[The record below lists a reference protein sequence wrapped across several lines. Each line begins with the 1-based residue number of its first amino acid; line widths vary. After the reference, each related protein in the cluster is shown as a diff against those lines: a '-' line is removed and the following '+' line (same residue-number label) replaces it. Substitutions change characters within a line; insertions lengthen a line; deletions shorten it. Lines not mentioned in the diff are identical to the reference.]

1 MSKAIQR
8 MIKILYFFFMVLSF
22 DLIIFIP
29 VIHVCA
35 KLGVLMNWFLKT
47 SILVHRIEI
56 S

>member
-1 MSKAIQR
+1 

-35 KLGVLMNWFLKT
+35 KRWCFDD
-47 SILVHRIEI
+47 LVFKDKYF
-56 S
+56 SA